1 MATQYTVNGRPVTK
15 AQYDQYRFEHFNG
28 PDPNIKKERV
38 ATPAPVPTA
47 IPTAT
52 KPKAKFAED
61 KSENS
66 LSAMLANSRGLDF
79 ARPNRFEV
87 HIFRPPGAHSSG
99 GAPSNPSAK
108 SLDKFT
114 IDNLRSFSLRC
125 ESVSMPFR
133 ALNTIEDANIYGP
146 TREIVSGVS
155 YAGDI
160 DLVFQSNGD
169 LGERVF
175 FEEWQKQ
182 AFDETSWTLNYHK
195 DYVSEI
201 QIFLLDIQDKRR
213 YGVVLHE
220 AYPKTVNG
228 VELTAGPSTEIIKTT
243 VGMSFRYWTALDELR
258 KGLTVRQAAA
268 FEQVQRSRNNIP
280 ATLRSL
286 A

>member
-1 MATQYTVNGRPVTK
+1 MASQYRINGMPATK
-15 AQYDQYRFEHFNG
+15 AEYDQYRFLHGVG
-28 PDPNIKKERV
+28 PDPNIKKERPV
-38 ATPAPVPTA
+38 TPAPVPLPIA
-47 IPTAT
+47 SVT

-66 LSAMLANSRGLDF
+66 LSSMLANSRGLDF

-87 HIFRPPGAHSSG
+87 HIFQPRAAHSSG
-99 GAPSNPSAK
+99 AAKTNPSVGPLK
-108 SLDKFT
+108 RFT
-114 IDNLRSFSLRC
+114 MADMRSFSLRC
-125 ESVSMPFR
+125 ESVTMPFR
-133 ALNTIEDANIYGP
+133 ALNTIEDTNIYGP

-160 DLVFQSNGD
+160 DLVFQSNSD
-169 LGERVF
+169 LDERVF

-228 VELTAGPSTEIIKTT
+228 VELTAGASTEIIKTT

-268 FEQVQRSRNNIP
+268 FEQVQRQRNNIP